1 MISSRYPL
9 RAARFPLATALTS
22 LTFAA
27 ACVFPTDRSA
37 NVSVEFVTPAV
48 LLVAGD
54 TLNLEARVVDAGGAP
69 VPRAELFFVSDDPA
83 VVIADRSGKL
93 RAVGRG
99 ETQIIATATGFEG
112 ARPDSLTV
120 TVVPR
125 LRIAAILPVPVRFGE
140 RLRVIGFGLDPA
152 FLTSVTIGGE
162 AVSAESFVAL
172 DPADPNSLDTLAFFV
187 PALIPLASNVVI
199 ERFDL
204 TATRTIVVE
213 QLDVL
218 EPNDSA
224 PALVAVGFRSP
235 SLTLEPEAPV
245 DWYRIPVG
253 SAEAVTITVT
263 TTVSPQPFDVTIS
276 SRRAQYDA
284 DPSWAV
290 SPNGRGVVCRGVR
303 LDAPRSFSD
312 STVTVALTAVAGD
325 TIDLVITSSQNFSS
339 PIRYELA
346 VEAEYVSDSLPDD
359 LEEND
364 YCDAAPELE
373 LLVRHDLNFDSPG
386 DLDWV
391 RVTVDS
397 LQPFV
402 FQALAPSAGAGTID
416 PNFYL
421 FEDTAGLPLLDSAV
435 GGGTNE
441 TLSRTLAPGS
451 YLLLVW
457 NGAGESADY
466 VLQAYAGELASPPL
480 RQISAGWNRTCAL
493 TVFGDAVCWGRGPL
507 GDGTVADSDTPVA
520 VVGEGGSNLQ
530 LISAGGDHTC
540 ALRTVGKDVAFCWGR
555 NESGQVGN
563 GTLTDALE
571 PVRLETFR
579 TGGPDTLLVWFHL
592 SAGWAHTCGG
602 ALFKVGA
609 GGETLET
616 PLCWGRSTEG
626 QTGSLAQGTP
636 DLTPTSAFRSGSVGR
651 IMASDSAHSC
661 FQGSTEIVGQGSDLV
676 ATQIICVGDDTWD
689 QIGQDN
695 AGLGEGRARI
705 PLDTAAVVVV
715 GGNGRGAHSC
725 AIDNKD
731 ALWCWGDNRFGQL
744 GNPTVTGSSVN
755 PVRVAGG
762 MVFSTITAGGLHTCG
777 LTAQGEAYCWGDN
790 AVGQI
795 GDGTTT
801 QAGIPV
807 AVTGGLTFQSLS
819 AGNYHTCGVTTEG
832 VGYCWGSGPLG
843 VAGVTASLVPLRIG

>member
-1 MISSRYPL
+1 MISSRYQLP
-9 RAARFPLATALTS
+9 AALTS
-22 LTFAA
+22 LALATS
-27 ACVFPTDRSA
+27 CVFPTDRSVD
-37 NVSVEFVTPAV
+37 VSVEFVTPPV

-54 TLNLEARVVDAGGAP
+54 TLNLEARVVDAEGTP
-69 VPRAELFFVSDDPA
+69 VPRAEIFFVSDDPT
-83 VVIADRSGKL
+83 VVIADQSGKL

-99 ETQIIATATGFEG
+99 ETHIMAIATGFEG

-120 TVVPR
+120 TVVPQ
-125 LRIAAILPVPVRFGE
+125 LRVAAILPVPVRFGE

-152 FLTSVTIGGE
+152 FLTSVSIGGE
-162 AVSAESFVAL
+162 EVSPESFVAL
-172 DPADPNSLDTLAFFV
+172 DPADPHSLDTLTFFV
-187 PALIPLASNVVI
+187 PALAPLASNVVI

-213 QLDVL
+213 QRDVL
-218 EPNDSA
+218 EPNDST

-263 TTVSPQPFDVTIS
+263 TTVTPQPFDVSVS
-276 SRRAQYDA
+276 SSRAQYDA

-290 SPNGRGVVCRGVR
+290 SPNGRGVFCRGVR
-303 LDAPRSFSD
+303 FDAPRPFAD
-312 STVTVALTAVAGD
+312 STVTVALSAVASD

-346 VEAEYVSDSLPDD
+346 VEAESISDLPPDD

-364 YCDAAPELE
+364 FCDAAPELALLIGHE
-373 LLVRHDLNFDSPG
+373 LTFDTPG

-402 FQALAPSAGAGTID
+402 FQALAPSGGAGTSD

-421 FEDTAGLPLLDSAV
+421 FEDAAGLPLLDSAV
-435 GGGTNE
+435 GTGTNE

-466 VLQAYAGELASPPL
+466 VLRGYAGELGSPPL
-480 RQISAGWNRTCAL
+480 QQISAGWNRTCAL
-493 TVFGDAVCWGRGPL
+493 TVFGEALCWGRAPL
-507 GDGTVADSDTPVA
+507 GDGTEADSDTPVA
-520 VVGEGGSNLQ
+520 VVGGIGSNLL
-530 LISAGGDHTC
+530 LISAGRDHTC
-540 ALRTVGKDVAFCWGR
+540 TLRTVDPDAALFCWGK

-563 GTLTDALE
+563 GTTTDALE
-571 PVRLETFR
+571 PVRLETIIR
-579 TGGPDTLLVWFHL
+579 QQGDELERWLHV
-592 SAGWAHTCGG
+592 SAGWAHTC
-602 ALFKVGA
+602 AVVVASRA
-609 GGETLET
+609 GVLSR
-616 PLCWGRSTEG
+616 PNASCWGRATEG
-626 QTGSLAQGTP
+626 QLGENTKGP
-636 DLTPTSAFRSGSVGR
+636 DPVLTPISSSASALRGSFQ
-651 IMASDSAHSC
+651 IMAADSAHSC
-661 FQGSTEIVGQGSDLV
+661 FFGQGLLVGLEDLPG
-676 ATQIICVGDDTWD
+676 TDIFCVGDKTWD
-689 QIGQDN
+689 QIGQVHPN
-695 AGLGEGRARI
+695 LEFGL
-705 PLDTAAVVVV
+705 PFDTAAVVVV
-715 GGNGRGAHSC
+715 GGNGQGAHSC
-725 AIDNKD
+725 AIDVDD
-731 ALWCWGDNRFGQL
+731 ALWCWGDNSFGQL
-744 GNPTVTGSSVN
+744 GNQTVTASAD

-762 MVFSTITAGGLHTCG
+762 IVFSTITAGGLHTCG

-790 AVGQI
+790 SVGQI

-801 QAGIPV
+801 QAGSPV
-807 AVTGGLTFQSLS
+807 LVTGGLTFQSLS

-832 VGYCWGSGPLG
+832 FGYCWGSGPLG
-843 VAGVTASLVPLRIG
+843 VAGVTASLVPIPIG